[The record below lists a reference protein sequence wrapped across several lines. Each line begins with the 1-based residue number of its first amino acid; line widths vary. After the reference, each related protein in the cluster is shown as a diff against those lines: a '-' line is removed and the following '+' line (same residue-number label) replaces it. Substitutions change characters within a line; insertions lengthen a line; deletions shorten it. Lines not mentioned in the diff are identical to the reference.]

1 MKVVYVT
8 PDVGRVSETFVSDLV
23 RGLSEKVASLTVICN
38 NDQRTVSSDTYQV
51 EEVPFLNLQTVVDR
65 LCFRL
70 YGIRQKRDQ
79 QHNLLMHQ
87 ARKQLRPVLRREEP
101 DVAYVDFGR
110 TAAAAHAPLVE
121 LGIPFVAHFH
131 GADVTSQLSD
141 AAYRRELQKIFRDA
155 FALIV
160 ASHHIR
166 RMLVLEGAP
175 PKKIE
180 VSRYDIDLEG
190 VEPLPWEERRDE
202 TPSVVFLGRF
212 TPKKHPVALV
222 EAFRLVKD
230 DVPSATLT
238 MIGDGPEMPRVR
250 KRLRRHGLEDSV
262 ALHGALP
269 RKKAL
274 AIVRGHWVYAQHSVT
289 ARSGDQEGFGISLA
303 EAAALE
309 LPVVSTLHNGIPE
322 QVINGETGFLV
333 REHDYEAMAERL
345 VHLLGTPDKAEKMGI
360 AGSENIEDLCN
371 ERQRTAKI
379 ASILRDKQRSG

>member
-70 YGIRQKRDQ
+70 YGIRQKRNQ

-131 GADVTSQLSD
+131 GADITSQLSD

-155 FALIV
+155 SALIV
-160 ASHHIR
+160 ASHHVR
-166 RMLVLEGAP
+166 RLLVLEGASSE
-175 PKKIE
+175 KIE
-180 VSRYDIDLEG
+180 VVRLGIDLEG
-190 VEPLPWEERRDE
+190 TEPLSWQMRKDDP
-202 TPSVVFLGRF
+202 PSIVFLGRF
-212 TPKKHPVALV
+212 APKKHPVALV
-222 EAFRLVKD
+222 EAFRLVKNE
-230 DVPSATLT
+230 VPDATLT
-238 MIGDGPEMPRVR
+238 MIGDGPEMSRVR
-250 KRLRRHGLEDSV
+250 ERIQRHELQSSV
-262 ALHGALP
+262 TLQGALP
-269 RKKAL
+269 RKEAL
-274 AIVRGHWVYAQHSVT
+274 SIVRKHWIYAQHSVT

-345 VHLLGTPDKAEKMGI
+345 VNLLGTPNKAEEMGM